1 MWGLHGSRNGTAAS
15 VDVFLKEPS
24 VIGAKKLLDDANV
37 SYDVVIED
45 LQKAIETE
53 NPPKEEIEQLQNRKG
68 EFLFLI
74 LFLNCFFFV
83 RKSKRMFITKRL
95 GYQ

>member
-1 MWGLHGSRNGTAAS
+1 MWGLHGSKNGSTAS
-15 VDVFLKEPS
+15 VDVFLKQPS
-24 VIGAKKLLDDANV
+24 VLAAKKLLEAAHV

-68 EFLFLI
+68 GLKFNNQIQSNACFNNLI
-74 LFLNCFFFV
+74 IILIA
-83 RKSKRMFITKRL
+83 S
-95 GYQ
+95 